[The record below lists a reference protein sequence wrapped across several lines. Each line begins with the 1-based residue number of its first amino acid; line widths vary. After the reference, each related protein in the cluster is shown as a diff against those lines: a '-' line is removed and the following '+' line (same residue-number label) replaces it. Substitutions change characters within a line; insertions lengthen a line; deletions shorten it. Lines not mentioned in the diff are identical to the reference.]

1 MSNLLIINPPF
12 KFEGSLVELNNM
24 FKPVE
29 KFEVIYHSE
38 SLSRSTNCCFNLIGS
53 ICGYISARNHTDAM
67 IERYAIIE
75 EALRVSLKQYKI
87 KIDEIV
93 KSGKKKIERGLE
105 IFNNTIKE
113 NIDELKREYR
123 ELRGEIKNKIK
134 KDELLKRIKEKLVSI
149 YKNVKEF
156 LKSSLKAFQDIVS
169 NNDKY
174 TQLCD
179 EYVKF
184 ESEYAKVIKL

>member
-67 IERYAIIE
+67 LERYAIIE

>member
-38 SLSRSTNCCFNLIGS
+38 SLSKSTNHCFNLIGS
-53 ICGYISARNHTDAM
+53 ICGYISARNRTDGM

-75 EALRVSLKQYKI
+75 EALRVSLNQYKI

-93 KSGKKKIERGLE
+93 KSGKKKIEMGID
-105 IFNNTIKE
+105 IFNRTVKE
-113 NIDELKREYR
+113 SIDELKREYR

-134 KDELLKRIKEKLVSI
+134 KDELLKKIKEKLISI
-149 YKNVKEF
+149 YRNVREF
-156 LKSSLKAFQDIVS
+156 LKSSLEAFKDVAS
-169 NNDKY
+169 NYNKY

-184 ESEYAKVIKL
+184 EREYAKVIKL

>member
-29 KFEVIYHSE
+29 KFEAIYHSE
-38 SLSRSTNCCFNLIGS
+38 SLSRSTNHCLNLVSS
-53 ICGYISARNHTDAM
+53 ICGYISARNRTDGM

-75 EALRVSLKQYKI
+75 EALRVSLNQYKI

-93 KSGKKKIERGLE
+93 KSGKKKIEMGID
-105 IFNNTIKE
+105 IFNRTVKE
-113 NIDELKREYR
+113 ITDELKREYR

-134 KDELLKRIKEKLVSI
+134 KDELLKKIKEKLISI
-149 YKNVKEF
+149 YKNVREF
-156 LKSSLKAFQDIVS
+156 LKSSLEAFKDVAS
-169 NNDKY
+169 NYNKY

-179 EYVKF
+179 ECVKF
-184 ESEYAKVIKL
+184 EREYAKVIKL

>member
-38 SLSRSTNCCFNLIGS
+38 SLSRSTNNCLNLVSS
-53 ICGYISARNHTDAM
+53 ICGYISARNRTDAM

-75 EALRVSLKQYKI
+75 EALRVSLNQYKI

-93 KSGKKKIERGLE
+93 KSGKKKIEMGID
-105 IFNNTIKE
+105 IFNRTVKE
-113 NIDELKREYR
+113 ITDELKREYR

-134 KDELLKRIKEKLVSI
+134 KDELLKKIKEKLISI
-149 YKNVKEF
+149 YKNVREF
-156 LKSSLKAFQDIVS
+156 LKSSLEAFKDVAS
-169 NNDKY
+169 NYNKY

>member
-67 IERYAIIE
+67 LERYAIIE

-87 KIDEIV
+87 TIDEIV

>member
-67 IERYAIIE
+67 LERYAIIE

-87 KIDEIV
+87 TIDEIV

-134 KDELLKRIKEKLVSI
+134 KDELLKKIKEKLVSI
-149 YKNVKEF
+149 YKNVKAF

>member
-38 SLSRSTNCCFNLIGS
+38 SLSRSTNHCLNLVSS
-53 ICGYISARNHTDAM
+53 ICGYISARNRTDAM
-67 IERYAIIE
+67 LERYAIIE
-75 EALRVSLKQYKI
+75 EALRVSLNQYKI

-93 KSGKKKIERGLE
+93 KSGKKKLERGID
-105 IFNNTIKE
+105 IFNRTVKE
-113 NIDELKREYR
+113 ITDELKREYR

-134 KDELLKRIKEKLVSI
+134 KDELLKKIKEKLISI
-149 YKNVKEF
+149 YKNVREF

>member
-38 SLSRSTNCCFNLIGS
+38 SLSRSTNHCLNLVSS
-53 ICGYISARNHTDAM
+53 ICGYISTRNRTDGM

-75 EALRVSLKQYKI
+75 EALRVSLNQYKI

-93 KSGKKKIERGLE
+93 KSGKKKIEMGID
-105 IFNNTIKE
+105 IFNRTVKE
-113 NIDELKREYR
+113 ITDELKREYR

-134 KDELLKRIKEKLVSI
+134 KDELLKKIKEKLINI
-149 YKNVKEF
+149 YKNVREF
-156 LKSSLKAFQDIVS
+156 LKSSLEAFKDVAS
-169 NNDKY
+169 NYNKY

-179 EYVKF
+179 ECVKF
-184 ESEYAKVIKL
+184 EREYAKVIKL

>member
-1 MSNLLIINPPF
+1 MSNLLIVNPPF

-67 IERYAIIE
+67 LERYAIIE

-93 KSGKKKIERGLE
+93 KNGKKKIERGLE

>member
-1 MSNLLIINPPF
+1 MSNLLIVNPPF

-75 EALRVSLKQYKI
+75 KALRVSLKQYKI
-87 KIDEIV
+87 TIDEIV

-149 YKNVKEF
+149 YKNVKAF